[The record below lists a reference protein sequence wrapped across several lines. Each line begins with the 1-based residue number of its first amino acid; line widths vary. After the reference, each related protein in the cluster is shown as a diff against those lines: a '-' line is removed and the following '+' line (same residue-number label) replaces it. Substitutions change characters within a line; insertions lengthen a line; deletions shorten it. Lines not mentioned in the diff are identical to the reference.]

1 MRAADTASA
10 QDVTLCLPDPS
21 ELVDISV
28 VVPTYNRRQQLG
40 QVIEALSHQVT
51 TTQSGAD
58 FSFEIV
64 VVSDGSTD
72 DTHDYLRA
80 LPTDVSIHAI
90 AQPNSGPA
98 AARNKGV
105 DLARGALIVFI
116 DDDVLAEPNCLAAHF
131 ECHRNVSD
139 LVVFG
144 PMLTPEGNRLSP
156 WVAWEQHQ
164 LEKQYAAF
172 GEGGTAHHRQFY
184 TGNASLSAADFR
196 RCGGFDTS
204 LRRAEDVELADR
216 LNGAGLHFEFE
227 PDAHAFH
234 HAERSLESWQKI
246 ATAYGRNDIV
256 FAQGGMENAFENIR
270 RFYSER
276 HPGIRACVRT
286 LIPRPWLADRVN
298 PFFEQCGIAAARI
311 GMHRSARQLLSV
323 SYNVRYYAGAADEL
337 GGSDEFFA
345 LLRRE
350 GSPSLAAWFVLEQT
364 LGHITHSKNLRS
376 IIPRLSD
383 VEATFFPVDA
393 SLEGPAA
400 RIPGWSNW
408 TIRAGIRARR
418 AVARTY
424 RGRKFTRPDVMFIHS
439 QVPAVLLGSWMKR
452 IPSVVSLDATPLQY
466 DELGEVYAH
475 EVGTGPA
482 ERLKKWANERC
493 YRRAEHCVTWS
504 EWAKASLVDDYG
516 VPAHKVTVIAPG
528 VDVDMWSRPS
538 ALGERSEG
546 GPLRV
551 LFVGGDL
558 RRKGGDLLL
567 SVADDL
573 RRDPSI
579 PEFEVHLCSTA
590 EVEDQPGVVIHRG
603 LTANSPELIE
613 QYHLA
618 DIFCLP
624 TLGDCLPM
632 VLAEAG
638 AAGLPLVSTDVGAIS
653 GIVREGE
660 TGHLIEPR
668 SDVQLAAALTHLLR
682 DADARR
688 TFGAAAHA
696 LVTAEHD
703 AAKNA
708 GRIIEVLGAAA
719 AERSTRPRLGLGRVH
734 DC

>member
-1 MRAADTASA
+1 MTTGEAAPP
-10 QDVTLCLPDPS
+10 QDVVLCLPDAS
-21 ELVDISV
+21 QHVEISV
-28 VVPTYNRRQQLG
+28 VVPTYNRRQQLS
-40 QVIEALSHQVT
+40 QVIEALSRQIT
-51 TTQSGAD
+51 TTRSGAE
-58 FSFEIV
+58 FSYEV
-64 VVSDGSTD
+64 VIVSDGSTD
-72 DTHDYLRA
+72 DTHDFLRG
-80 LPTDVSIHAI
+80 LSTGVSIHAI
-90 AQPNSGPA
+90 AQPNAGPA

-105 DLARGALIVFI
+105 DAARGVLIVFV
-116 DDDVLAEPNCLAAHF
+116 DDDVLAEPQCLAAHF
-131 ECHRNVSD
+131 ERHRNLSD
-139 LVVFG
+139 LVVIG
-144 PMLTPEGNRLSP
+144 PMLTPTGDQLSP

-172 GEGGTAHHRQFY
+172 ARGGSAHHRQFY
-184 TGNASLSAADFR
+184 TGNASLPSEVFR

-204 LRRAEDVELADR
+204 FRRAEDVELANR
-216 LNGAGLHFEFE
+216 LNREGMHFEFE
-227 PDAHAFH
+227 PDARAFH
-234 HAERSLESWQKI
+234 YAERSLESWRQI
-246 ATAYGRNDIV
+246 PAAYGKNDIV
-256 FAQGGMENAFENIR
+256 FARGGMDNAFENIR
-270 RFYSER
+270 RFYFER
-276 HPGIRACVRT
+276 HPGIRASVRT

-298 PFFEQCGIAAARI
+298 PFFEHCGIVASRFR
-311 GMHRSARQLLSV
+311 MHRIARQLLSV

-337 GGSDEFFA
+337 GGPGEFFA
-345 LLRRE
+345 LLRRGE
-350 GSPSLAAWFVLEQT
+350 SPPLVAWFVLEQT
-364 LGHITHSKNLRS
+364 LGHITHGKNLRS
-376 IIPRLSD
+376 IIPRRDD
-383 VEATFFPVDA
+383 VDASFFPVDA

-408 TIRAGIRARR
+408 TIRAGVRARR
-418 AVARTY
+418 SVARAY
-424 RGRKFTRPDVMFIHS
+424 RHRKLNRPDVMFIHS

-452 IPSVVSLDATPLQY
+452 IRSVVSLDATPLQY

-504 EWAKASLVDDYG
+504 EWAKASLVADYG

-538 ALGERSEG
+538 ALVERTAG

-579 PEFEVHLCSTA
+579 PEFEVHLCTTA

-603 LTANSPELIE
+603 LTSNSPELIE

-668 SDVQLAAALTHLLR
+668 SDVQLAAALSHLLT

-688 TFGAAAHA
+688 QFGAAAHA
-696 LVTAEHD
+696 LVKAEHD

-708 GRIIEVLGAAA
+708 GRIIEVLRAA
-719 AERSTRPRLGLGRVH
+719 GR
-734 DC
+734 